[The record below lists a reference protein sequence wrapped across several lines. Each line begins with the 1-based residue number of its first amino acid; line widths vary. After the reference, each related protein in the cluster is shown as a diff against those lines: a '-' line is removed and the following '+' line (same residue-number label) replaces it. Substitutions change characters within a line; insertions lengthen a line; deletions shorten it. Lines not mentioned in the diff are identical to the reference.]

1 MKSKHTSN
9 LLDKKPN
16 KNEKDTKHK
25 IQRKRGNSNKKA
37 KKQNKTYTM
46 KDVLKNDLS
55 TKLESS
61 KEAPTI
67 MIELSARQW
76 QRL

>member
-9 LLDKKPN
+9 LQDKKPT

-37 KKQNKTYTM
+37 KK
-46 KDVLKNDLS
+46 
-55 TKLESS
+55 
-61 KEAPTI
+61 
-67 MIELSARQW
+67 
-76 QRL
+76 

>member
-1 MKSKHTSN
+1 MKSKHPSN
-9 LLDKKPN
+9 LQDKKPFR
-16 KNEKDTKHK
+16 NEKDTKHR
-25 IQRKRGNSNKKA
+25 IQRKRGNYNRKA
-37 KKQNKTYTM
+37 KKQNKTYPM
-46 KDVLKNDLS
+46 KEMLKNDLS

-76 QRL
+76 Q